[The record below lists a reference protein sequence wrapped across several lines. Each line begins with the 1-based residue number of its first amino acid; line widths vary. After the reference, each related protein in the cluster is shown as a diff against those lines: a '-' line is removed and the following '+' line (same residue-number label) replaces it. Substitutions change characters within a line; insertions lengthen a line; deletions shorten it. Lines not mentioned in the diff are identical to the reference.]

1 MNITESLH
9 TAILVTDLEK
19 AVNFYENVLG
29 LTRIDRPLQ
38 YDGVWYQVGDYQI
51 HLRD

>member
-38 YDGVWYQVGDYQI
+38 YDGVWE
-51 HLRD
+51 HLIYASE